1 VFPLPRKL
9 LTVSKNDKHRALSC
23 FLLQFCVLVAV
34 LGGLS
39 VLRRDAEVLVLG
51 PLRRML
57 KIVAGYAKNPLI
69 QPKIHRRSA
78 ARSAP
83 AKTGQ
88 DHSDATL
95 SDSDDDSLDGTENIG
110 NDLGNYETEQLIN
123 AVSKITD
130 LLRKCWGVAGA
141 DIISTNLATREGAL
155 TEVFNPTVPGKSVYA
170 LFGFAAIKG
179 FDHALKNLGGE
190 VMVLINDVAKV
201 LHDEVYRWGFGNS
214 GQCNKNLGAA
224 FLMVFRIGLVKE
236 VIEKLEQATDVI
248 FSTHMKPRSNS
259 QTTTKRMRRLST
271 ASTAP
276 VTNKAGASIKSGS
289 SKTKGKQS
297 KRKEDVSKQAM
308 SVSLQSLPGIS
319 TFTDCAVIGMLKSYA
334 SIHRDKKLLTWNDDF
349 RLGAGVGAFTVS
361 LLYGMDAGW
370 AVEGAVGS
378 EYKIDAT
385 YLSPHV
391 NMASRMMSACKQYG
405 VSILLSQ
412 AVQELMSDAARSKL
426 RHLDTVT
433 VKGSSVKQRIYT
445 YDARNRGVDFF
456 LFSRTDDQADFEADR
471 YTPKLWEHDQDLK
484 AMRQHLT
491 DDFLEEFK
499 AGRKAYLQGD
509 WPLALEC
516 LNRANEIM
524 LETAVEAGYLV
535 DPSTDAAP
543 HEEELAEHGDGPTLF
558 LISYMKSKGGVAPD
572 DWEGWHP
579 LTSK

>member
-1 VFPLPRKL
+1 MPASIVDSSSF
-9 LTVSKNDKHRALSC
+9 AC

-69 QPKIHRRSA
+69 QPKLRRRRFNRNS
-78 ARSAP
+78 P
-83 AKTGQ
+83 NKPMP
-88 DHSDATL
+88 DNSDATL
-95 SDSDDDSLDGTENIG
+95 SDSDDSLDGVEATD

-170 LFGFAAIKG
+170 LFGFAAING
-179 FDHALKNLGGE
+179 FDHALKNLSGD

-201 LHDEVYRWGFGNS
+201 LHDEVYRWGFGDS

-248 FSTHMKPRSNS
+248 FSTHMKHRSTS
-259 QTTTKRMRRLST
+259 QAKQKIKARRASQGPGQRSSTTTKSAASRL
-271 ASTAP
+271 
-276 VTNKAGASIKSGS
+276 
-289 SKTKGKQS
+289 KGKSS
-297 KRKEDVSKQAM
+297 KRKADASKQAM

-319 TFTDCAVIGMLKSYA
+319 TFTDRAVIGMLKSYA

-361 LLYGMDAGW
+361 LIYGMDAGW

-391 NMASRMMSACKQYG
+391 NMAARMMSACKQYG

-412 AVQELMSDAARSKL
+412 AVQELMSDAARTKL

-445 YDARNRGVDFF
+445 YDARSRGVDFF

-471 YTPKLWEHDQDLK
+471 YSPNMWNYDQDLK

-491 DDFLEEFK
+491 DDFLDDFK

-509 WPLALEC
+509 WAAAIEK
-516 LNRANEIM
+516 LNCANEIM
-524 LETAVEAGYLV
+524 LEMAIEAGYLV
-535 DPSTDAAP
+535 DSSTDAVP

-558 LISYMKSKGGVAPD
+558 LLNYMKSKGGVAPA

>member
-1 VFPLPRKL
+1 M
-9 LTVSKNDKHRALSC
+9 
-23 FLLQFCVLVAV
+23 
-34 LGGLS
+34 
-39 VLRRDAEVLVLG
+39 LRRDAEVLVLG

-69 QPKIHRRSA
+69 QPKLQRRRIQRNSY
-78 ARSAP
+78 SQNKP
-83 AKTGQ
+83 MLQ
-88 DHSDATL
+88 DSSDATV
-95 SDSDDDSLDGTENIG
+95 SESEDSLDGGEG
-110 NDLGNYETEQLIN
+110 VENDLGNYETEQLIN

-170 LFGFAAIKG
+170 LFGFAAING
-179 FDHALKNLGGE
+179 FDHSLKNLGGD

-201 LHDEVYRWGFGNS
+201 LHDEVFRWGFGDS

-236 VIEKLEQATDVI
+236 VIEKLEQATNVI
-248 FSTHMKPRSNS
+248 FSTHTNQRTL
-259 QTTTKRMRRLST
+259 QTKQ
-271 ASTAP
+271 
-276 VTNKAGASIKSGS
+276 
-289 SKTKGKQS
+289 KTKSRRTSSMISGPSSGTKALLAAKSAAAKLKGKMA
-297 KRKEDVSKQAM
+297 KRKADVSKQAM

-319 TFTDCAVIGMLKSYA
+319 TFTDRAVIGMLKSYA

-361 LLYGMDAGW
+361 LIYGMDAGW

-445 YDARNRGVDFF
+445 YDARSRGVDFF
-456 LFSRTDDQADFEADR
+456 LFSRTDDQADLEADR
-471 YTPKLWEHDQDLK
+471 YSPNMWNVDQDLK

-491 DDFLEEFK
+491 DDFMEEFK
-499 AGRKAYLQGD
+499 AGRKHYFQGD
-509 WPLALEC
+509 WPAAIERLDK
-516 LNRANEIM
+516 ANEIM
-524 LETAVEAGYLV
+524 LEMAVEEGYLV
-535 DPSTDAAP
+535 DSSVDAIP

-558 LISYMKSKGGVAPD
+558 LLNYMKSKGRVAPD